1 MKEPAVGFMQ
11 QRYCVFP
18 MSFTVIFTRVGS
30 EARGSPQ
37 GYAVSV
43 GHFTHFAFTV
53 NFTHYVK
60 TKPDSVFTLK
70 SRTLPTRT
78 QGDPWDEG

>member
-1 MKEPAVGFMQ
+1 
-11 QRYCVFP
+11 
-18 MSFTVIFTRVGS
+18 MSGIS
-30 EARGSPQ
+30 EVRGSPQ

-60 TKPDSVFTLK
+60 TKPDSGFTVK
-70 SRTLPTRT
+70 SRTLALRPDVGPQLFSET
-78 QGDPWDEG
+78 EN